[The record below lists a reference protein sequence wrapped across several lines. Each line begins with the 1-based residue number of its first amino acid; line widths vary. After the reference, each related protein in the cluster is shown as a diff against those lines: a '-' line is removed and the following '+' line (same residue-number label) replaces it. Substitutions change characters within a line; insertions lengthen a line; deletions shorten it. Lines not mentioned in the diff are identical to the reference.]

1 LKESVDAGSAWLVT
15 GDIVQ
20 TIEEVEKLIKQVEP
34 KVEKVFLETARQSQ
48 SSEQDVVPEHI
59 R

>member
-1 LKESVDAGSAWLVT
+1 MNVRDDLVT

-48 SSEQDVVPEHI
+48 GSGQDVVPEHVG
-59 R
+59 